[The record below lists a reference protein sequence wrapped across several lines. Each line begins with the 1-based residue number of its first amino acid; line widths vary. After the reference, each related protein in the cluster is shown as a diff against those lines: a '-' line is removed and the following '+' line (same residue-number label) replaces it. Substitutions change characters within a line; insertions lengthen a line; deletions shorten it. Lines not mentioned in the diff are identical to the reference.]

1 MSSPLFRYHKDTVGR
16 CAIPRRCGLEFGL
29 VDCRRSIILVVMNRG
44 FALLLVALALVV
56 LCSGQTPGANAA
68 SSAENNWQEHWAF
81 QPLEKPDVPRVD
93 DAGWCR
99 TAVDRFVLS
108 ELAAAGLGPSAAAD
122 RRTWIRRA
130 TFNLRGLPPTPEE
143 VSRFLED
150 RSPDAFPH
158 VVNRLLS
165 EPQYGERWAR
175 YWLDVARYADTKG
188 GSIFVKRDYP
198 FAYTYRD
205 YVIEAL
211 NDDKPFDR
219 FVREQIAADRLHAI
233 GEADAR
239 SLRAMGFLTVGMH
252 FMGDPHNVIDDRIDV
267 VTRGFLGLTVAC
279 ARCHDHKSDPIPIG
293 DYYSLYGVFASTA
306 EPSILPLYEQPPPT
320 EEYQSFEKEFEA
332 RVKKMEEYIG
342 KKYTEV
348 VEGART
354 RIAEY
359 LLAAHD
365 AETRPSTQGF
375 MFVASP
381 GDPNPYVIIRW
392 QAHLRH
398 ALETEDPVFAAWHAF
413 AELPEDDFA
422 TRAKEIV
429 GRFGGR
435 SDRPLK
441 VHPHVARAFIENPPS
456 SLAEVAQTYEK
467 VMLAAQTPEGSSLIV
482 MWGLLDAVNYEALR
496 RSLYGRG
503 SPADLP
509 PPGVAGLSALWLLPD
524 RQAQGEYSAVLG
536 PVEDWQESGP
546 GAPPRAMGVVNA
558 AVSVEPFIFL
568 RGNPSTPGERVPR
581 QFLGALSGERRE
593 PFREGSGRLELARA
607 IGDAENPLTARVIV
621 NRVWM
626 HHFGEPLV
634 RTPADFGLRSDPPSH
649 PQLLDWLASS
659 FIESGWSIK
668 WLHREILLSAAYRQR
683 SDHRADAAV
692 VDPENRLLWK
702 MNRVRLD
709 FEATRDSLL
718 AVAGALDGRVGGP
731 SAEVLEKRRSVYTR
745 VNRHELPGLLRTFDF
760 PSPDALSPQRAETTV
775 APQALFL
782 MNHPF
787 IVECASR
794 LLALPEVAGAETED
808 ARIDRLYALLFQRA
822 PEADERAWGRTFLS
836 PSALPRPLYLD
847 WKFGYGK
854 LDSAGG
860 RLESFTEFPH
870 WSGSSWQTA
879 EKRPL
884 LDSGG
889 GLASVEPDA
898 AVVRRWSSRFD
909 GRIEVSGLLRHEGKK
924 DDKGKPEGD
933 GVRGVLLSSR
943 QGLIGEWDAHAGTA
957 PNDAQLLDVHKD
969 ETLDFVVVGK
979 DDASDDRFEWTVT
992 ILEKTAG
999 SAAHNPPGEW
1009 HSQRDFR
1016 GPQADAAV
1024 QYVQALLLLNEF
1036 VFPD

>member
-1 MSSPLFRYHKDTVGR
+1 MHRDFAQSLVG
-16 CAIPRRCGLEFGL
+16 L
-29 VDCRRSIILVVMNRG
+29 
-44 FALLLVALALVV
+44 ALAA
-56 LCSGQTPGANAA
+56 LCSGRLAADTPGAR
-68 SSAENNWQEHWAF
+68 SAPPAQNNWQEHWAF

-108 ELAAAGLGPSAAAD
+108 RLATAGLGPSTAAD

-130 TFNLRGLPPTPEE
+130 TFDLRGLPPTPEE
-143 VSRFLED
+143 VSRFVED
-150 RSPDAFPH
+150 RSPGAFSR
-158 VVNRLLS
+158 VVDRLLS

-175 YWLDVARYADTKG
+175 HWLDVARYADTKG
-188 GSIFVKRDYP
+188 RSIFVKPEYP

-233 GEADAR
+233 GEADSR
-239 SLRAMGFLTVGMH
+239 SLRAMGFLTIGMH

-267 VTRGFLGLTVAC
+267 VTRGFLGLTVTC
-279 ARCHDHKSDPIPIG
+279 ARCHDHKSDPIPAA
-293 DYYSLYGVFASTA
+293 DYYSLYGVFASSA
-306 EPSILPLYEQPPPT
+306 EPSVLPLYEPPQPT
-320 EEYQSFEKEFEA
+320 EEYQNFEKEFET
-332 RVKKMEEYIG
+332 RVKKLEEYIG

-375 MFVASP
+375 MFLASP
-381 GDPNPYVIIRW
+381 GDPNPYVILRW
-392 QAHLRH
+392 QAYLRR

-413 AELPEDDFA
+413 ADLPADEFA
-422 TRAKEIV
+422 TRAEEIV

-435 SDRPLK
+435 SDRPLE
-441 VHPHVARAFIENPPS
+441 VHPHVARAFVENPPA

-467 VMLAAQTPEGSSLIV
+467 VLLAARNVEGSSS
-482 MWGLLDAVNYEALR
+482 DAVDHDALR

-509 PPGVAGLSALWLLPD
+509 PPGGAGLSALWLLPD
-524 RQAQGEYSAVLG
+524 RQAQGEHRALLG
-536 PVEDWQESGP
+536 PVEEWQENGP
-546 GAPPRAMGVVNA
+546 GAPPRAMAIVDA
-558 AVSVEPFIFL
+558 AIPVEPVIFR
-568 RGNPSTPGERVPR
+568 RGNPSAPGERVPR
-581 QFLGALSGERRE
+581 QFLGAVSGERRE
-593 PFREGSGRLELARA
+593 PFRDGSGRLELARA
-607 IGDAENPLTARVIV
+607 IADAENPLTARVIV

-626 HHFGEPLV
+626 HHFGKPLV

-649 PQLLDWLASS
+649 PQLLDWLAAT

-668 WLHREILLSAAYRQR
+668 WLHREILLSAAYRQT
-683 SDHRADAAV
+683 SDHRADAAA

-709 FEATRDSLL
+709 FEATHDSLL
-718 AVAGALDGRVGGP
+718 AVGDGLDSRIGGP
-731 SAEVLEKRRSVYTR
+731 SADALEKRRSVYTR
-745 VNRHELPGLLRTFDF
+745 VDRHKLPGLLRTFDF

-794 LLALPEVAGAETED
+794 LLALPEVADAETQD
-808 ARIDRLYALLFQRA
+808 ARIDRLYAILFQRA
-822 PEADERAWGRTFLS
+822 PDADERAWARTFLS
-836 PSALPRPLYLD
+836 PSELPRPLYLD
-847 WKFGYGK
+847 WKYGYGK
-854 LDSAGG
+854 LDPPGG
-860 RLESFTEFPH
+860 RLESFTEFLH

-879 EKRPL
+879 ENRLL
-884 LDSGG
+884 LDSSG
-889 GLASVEPDA
+889 GLASVEPNA

-924 DDKGKPEGD
+924 DGEGKLQGD
-933 GVRGVLLSSR
+933 GVRGMLVSSR
-943 QGLIGEWDAHAGTA
+943 QGLISEWDAHAGTV
-957 PNDAQLLDVHKD
+957 PNDVQFLDVRKD
-969 ETLDFVVVGK
+969 ETLDFVAVGK

-992 ILEKTAG
+992 IREDTVG
-999 SAAHNPPGEW
+999 NAARNPPREW
-1009 HSQRDFR
+1009 HSLRDFR